1 MCGLAGIFDPR
12 GEAPVDRRLLERMNW
27 AQRHRGPDGEG
38 LHVAPGIGLA
48 STRLAIIDVAGGAQP
63 MLNEDASVALVYNGA
78 IYNFRDLQG
87 ELARRGHRFR
97 SASDT
102 EVIVHAWE
110 EWGEACVG
118 RLRGMFAFALWDA
131 RQRILFLARDRLGVK
146 PLHYAILPDG
156 RLLFASELKALLA
169 HPELPRRLDPL
180 AVEDYLAYGYVPDPK
195 TIYHAA
201 RKLAPGHWLSWRVGQ
216 SAPRQERYWRL
227 RFAARAALDAPRAA
241 AELLERLEEAVA
253 LRLVADVPLGAF
265 LSGGIDSSAVVATM
279 SRIAAAPVST
289 CAIGFDRADHD
300 ETAFAGQV
308 AAACNTR
315 HRVGR
320 VQARD
325 LAVIERLPLVYDEPF
340 ADASAIPTMQLCAL
354 ARVAVT
360 VALSGDGGDEL
371 FAGYRRHRWHLYEE
385 RVRAALP
392 ASVRRPLFGALG
404 ALYPQLDWAPQPL
417 RLQATLAELALD
429 PADAYARSVAIAPDA
444 VRRRLYSPGQRS
456 ALGGYGAAEVIR
468 AHWRESGSEH
478 PLDQVQYVDLM
489 TYLPGDILTKVDR
502 ASMAH
507 SLEVRAPFLDHVLV
521 EWAAT
526 LPPRLRLNAHGSKYV
541 LKRALRPYLPAAIV
555 QRGKMG
561 FAVPLAAWLRGSLMA
576 PVQRALAEPA
586 FADAGLFEPAAVAR
600 LVAQH
605 RSGRR
610 DHSRIIWAL
619 FMLAGFLARVYD
631 GDMALCDPMRCAARH
646 TPRPGGNR
654 AWLRHKPGPIS
665 SMARLAS

>member
-1 MCGLAGIFDPR
+1 MCGLVGTFDPQGR
-12 GEAPVDRRLLERMNW
+12 APIDRALLERMNRT
-27 AQRHRGPDGEG
+27 QRHRGPDGEG
-38 LHVAPGIGLA
+38 MHLAPGIGLA
-48 STRLAIIDVAGGAQP
+48 STRLAIIDLAAGAQP
-63 MLNEDASVALVYNGA
+63 MFNEDASVVVVYNGA
-78 IYNFRDLQG
+78 IYNFRDLRE
-87 ELARRGHRFR
+87 ELRARGHRFR

-110 EWGEACVG
+110 QWGEACVG

-131 RQRILFLARDRLGVK
+131 RRQALFLARDRLGIK

-156 RLLFASELKALLA
+156 QLLFASELKGLLA
-169 HPELPRRLDPL
+169 HPDLPRRIDPF

-195 TIYHAA
+195 TIYRDA

-227 RFAARAALDAPRAA
+227 RFAAREGLEARRAA
-241 AELLERLEEAVA
+241 EELLERLDEAVA
-253 LRLVADVPLGAF
+253 MRLIADVPLGAF

-279 SRIAAAPVST
+279 SRLAAGPVST
-289 CAIGFDRADHD
+289 CSIGFDQPDHD
-300 ETAFAGQV
+300 ETAFARQV

-320 VQARD
+320 ARVQDAA
-325 LAVIERLPLVYDEPF
+325 LIERLPLVYDEPF

-354 ARVAVT
+354 ARQAVT

-392 ASVRRPLFGALG
+392 ARLRRPLFGALG
-404 ALYPQLDWAPQPL
+404 ALYPKLDWAPQPL
-417 RLQATLAELALD
+417 RLQATLSELALD
-429 PADAYARSVAIAPDA
+429 PADAYFHSVALAPDP
-444 VRRRLYSPGQRS
+444 VRRRLYSPALRS
-456 ALGGYGAAEVIR
+456 ELQGYGAAEVIR

-478 PLDQVQYVDLM
+478 PLDQVQYLDLM

-507 SLEVRAPFLDHVLV
+507 SLEVRVPLLDHVLV

-526 LPPRLRLNAHGSKYV
+526 LPPRLRLNARGSKYV
-541 LKRALRPYLPAAIV
+541 LKQALRPHLPAAV
-555 QRGKMG
+555 LERRKMG
-561 FAVPLAAWLRGSLMA
+561 FSVPLAAWLRGSLMA
-576 PVQRALAEPA
+576 PVQDALAAPA
-586 FADAGLFEPAAVAR
+586 FADAGLFDPAEGAR
-600 LVAQH
+600 LIAQH

-619 FMLAGFLARVYD
+619 FMFAASSPRCTVGRLRSPTPVGPLRQPVPDAR
-631 GDMALCDPMRCAARH
+631 
-646 TPRPGGNR
+646 PRR
-654 AWLRHKPGPIS
+654 
-665 SMARLAS
+665 RLA

>member
-1 MCGLAGIFDPR
+1 MCGLVGIFDPQGR
-12 GEAPVDRRLLERMNW
+12 APIDRLLLERMNR

-38 LHVAPGIGLA
+38 MHVAPGIGLA
-48 STRLAIIDVAGGAQP
+48 STRLAIIDLAAGAQP
-63 MLNEDASVALVYNGA
+63 MFNEDASVVVVYNGA
-78 IYNFRDLQG
+78 IYNFRDLHE
-87 ELARRGHRFR
+87 ELRARGHRFR

-118 RLRGMFAFALWDA
+118 GLRGMFAFALWDA
-131 RQRILFLARDRLGVK
+131 RRQTLFLARDRLGVK

-156 RLLFASELKALLA
+156 QLLFASELKGLLA
-169 HPELPRRLDPL
+169 HPDLPRRIDPF
-180 AVEDYLAYGYVPDPK
+180 AIEDYLAYGYVPDPK
-195 TIYHAA
+195 TIYQDA
-201 RKLAPGHWLSWRVGQ
+201 RKLPPGHWLSWRVGQ
-216 SAPRQERYWRL
+216 TAPRQERYWRL
-227 RFAARAALDAPRAA
+227 RFAAREGLEAGRAA
-241 AELLERLEEAVA
+241 EELLERLEEAVA
-253 LRLVADVPLGAF
+253 MRLVADVPLGAF

-279 SRIAAAPVST
+279 SRLAAGPVST
-289 CAIGFDRADHD
+289 CSIGFDQPDHD
-300 ETAFAGQV
+300 ETAFARQV

-320 VQARD
+320 ARVHD
-325 LAVIERLPLVYDEPF
+325 AAATLRLPLVYDEPF
-340 ADASAIPTMQLCAL
+340 ADASALPTMQLCAL
-354 ARVAVT
+354 ARQEVT

-392 ASVRRPLFGALG
+392 AWLRRPLFGALG
-404 ALYPQLDWAPQPL
+404 ALYPKLDRAPQPL

-429 PADAYARSVAIAPDA
+429 PAEAYFHSVALAPEA
-444 VRRRLYSPGQRS
+444 VRRQLYSPALRS
-456 ALGGYGAAEVIR
+456 ELQGYGGAEVMR

-478 PLDQVQYVDLM
+478 PLDQAQHVDLM

-507 SLEVRAPFLDHVLV
+507 ALEVRVPLLDHVLV

-526 LPPRLRLNAHGSKYV
+526 LPPRLRLNARGSKYV
-541 LKRALRPYLPAAIV
+541 LKQALRPHLPAAIL

-561 FAVPLAAWLRGSLMA
+561 FSVPLAAWLRGSLLA
-576 PVQRALAEPA
+576 PVQGALAAPA
-586 FADAGLFEPAAVAR
+586 FAESGLFDPAAVAR
-600 LVAQH
+600 LLAQH

-619 FMLAGFLARVYD
+619 FMFAGFLARVHEPHMSPAGGDRSVPEPAPD
-631 GDMALCDPMRCAARH
+631 GGQWRR
-646 TPRPGGNR
+646 R
-654 AWLRHKPGPIS
+654 A
-665 SMARLAS
+665 